1 MLQGDTKLNKR
12 HSNNSPKQVVSR
24 LFHNGDYFERLSN
37 YSLKYFLPKLE
48 EHIEK
53 CKHPKCTSFRN
64 AGIQLSQTTL
74 HSK

>member
-1 MLQGDTKLNKR
+1 MELIKH

-64 AGIQLSQTTL
+64 AGLELSSNTLQTEGNL
-74 HSK
+74 K